1 MGGQDPKVFLDAQ
14 KANNDKLV
22 GTMKE
27 VSDTIKAS
35 NKSST
40 DMADLLK
47 TQLAKQDELIKVMQ
61 DQLGIS
67 QSLLTTAQ
75 G

>member
-1 MGGQDPKVFLDAQ
+1 MGGADPKVFLDAQ

-27 VSDTIKAS
+27 FGEAIKSS

-40 DMADLLK
+40 DMTDLLK
-47 TQLAKQDELIKVMQ
+47 TQLAKQDEFISILKEH
-61 DQLGIS
+61 LGVS